1 MILEMGL
8 LVRKML
14 ERVKLD
20 TPSTHVHDRSLSW
33 FGTPNTHVHDR
44 SLSWLDTPNTHVHDR
59 SLSWL
64 DTLTHI
70 YMTTH
75 FPDLI
80 P

>member
-20 TPSTHVHDRSLSW
+20 TPNTHVHDRSLSW

-44 SLSWLDTPNTHVHDR
+44 SLSWFGTGKSPPPILRRLANVSPFFIWPKLKVQGA
-59 SLSWL
+59 
-64 DTLTHI
+64 
-70 YMTTH
+70 
-75 FPDLI
+75 
-80 P
+80 